1 MARIR
6 KAVLFLS
13 MFLMAQMA
21 MTEKIEF
28 VNTVGPSGTT
38 CFLENIGESIQAVVQ
53 VKSDT
58 RNLILTITDPRGKR
72 IESLRDELEYRHHFA
87 AFYSGNYQICIQ
99 NTNS

>member
-38 CFLENIGESIQAVVQ
+38 CFLENIGESIQG
-53 VKSDT
+53 KYFTKNSDPQKPGRT
-58 RNLILTITDPRGKR
+58 TNHYPNYRAFFSHYSRGTSQ
-72 IESLRDELEYRHHFA
+72 IRHPQSDLDD
-87 AFYSGNYQICIQ
+87 Y
-99 NTNS
+99 